1 MWWRS
6 AGDQIGEGHNRTLLL
21 RLLLLKVVVAVVV
34 VVVVQPTLV
43 SLLLGVDETN
53 VVLVSGGAGFVVV
66 EPGRDSLHF
75 RVAFEELLDGRVLLL
90 VRTARLGRVVADDLR
105 RDEPSNRRLRDDDRF
120 VVEVVV
126 GAVVD
131 LSVVFVF
138 FFIIVVVVV
147 VVVVVQDKA

>member
-1 MWWRS
+1 MRWRS

-90 VRTARLGRVVADDLR
+90 LVRTARLGRVVADDLR

-147 VVVVVQDKA
+147 VVVQDKA

>member
-34 VVVVQPTLV
+34 VVVVVVQPTLV

-66 EPGRDSLHF
+66 KPGRDSLHF
-75 RVAFEELLDGRVLLL
+75 RVAFVELLDGRVLLLL

-138 FFIIVVVVV
+138 FFIIVVA
-147 VVVVVQDKA
+147 VVVVQDKA

>member
-21 RLLLLKVVVAVVV
+21 RLLFLKVVAVVV

-90 VRTARLGRVVADDLR
+90 LVRTARLGRVVADDLR

-131 LSVVFVF
+131 LTVVFVF
-138 FFIIVVVVV
+138 FIIIVVVV

>member
-1 MWWRS
+1 MWRRS

-21 RLLLLKVVVAVVV
+21 RLLLLKIVAVVV

-105 RDEPSNRRLRDDDRF
+105 RDESPNRRLRDDDRF

-131 LSVVFVF
+131 LTVVF
-138 FFIIVVVVV
+138 FFFIIIVVVVV